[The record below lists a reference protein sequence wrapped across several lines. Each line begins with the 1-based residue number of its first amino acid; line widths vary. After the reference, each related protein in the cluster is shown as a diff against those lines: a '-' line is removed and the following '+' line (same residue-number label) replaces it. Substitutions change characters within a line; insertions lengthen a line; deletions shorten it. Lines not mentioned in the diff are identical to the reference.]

1 MPIPEAFDWVRQQIL
16 DIKTAIELPQRQ
28 AREAQ
33 QEGTSEQ
40 PGPPG
45 ACCWCGLWRLFALEL
60 FGVHLNRFWLG
71 RDLRR
76 GRCFINDQ
84 LFEQAIHQ
92 CLAPLC
98 PGLFEQGV
106 FLRQSGRLDIPVQK
120 PAPKGI
126 KQFMFAAGRGQEHH
140 HPDIGARKI
149 LHQAGEQLNF
159 VVWQGGGVVH
169 DPYFGWR
176 VLHLVAHGVLNRV
189 GLQHLIEARDQGVGT
204 GRETHLEFNFGRCFA
219 QPGHQQFAVMVED
232 GVLGADHGQA
242 HAALNQASDITL

>member
-1 MPIPEAFDWVRQQIL
+1 M
-16 DIKTAIELPQRQ
+16 
-28 AREAQ
+28 
-33 QEGTSEQ
+33 
-40 PGPPG
+40 
-45 ACCWCGLWRLFALEL
+45 
-60 FGVHLNRFWLG
+60 
-71 RDLRR
+71 
-76 GRCFINDQ
+76 
-84 LFEQAIHQ
+84 
-92 CLAPLC
+92 
-98 PGLFEQGV
+98 
-106 FLRQSGRLDIPVQK
+106 
-120 PAPKGI
+120 
-126 KQFMFAAGRGQEHH
+126 
-140 HPDIGARKI
+140 
-149 LHQAGEQLNF
+149 HQAGEQLNF